1 MKNRDVE
8 RMLRES
14 RTLTPREELRE
25 QILNRPV
32 PSRSATV
39 TEMPVR
45 PRTYAHTVRRMIPL
59 TAAFL
64 LVLTATLTGAHMYN
78 TEFDTVYLDI
88 NPSAELSVNRF
99 ARIIEVRYLN
109 ADAERCFG
117 DVALKNRNVEAGL
130 DAILGELD
138 ADGYLENGDLYIGV
152 SGKNE
157 KQAEKFLEKLE
168 THAKATQAE
177 KGYSMAVHGE
187 KITAEQKQAAKENG
201 MSPNKYKMIEEI
213 IGGDDTVDVNDLRDL
228 NMKELRELLGEQK
241 EHPNG
246 KDSAKDKEKDKTNEN
261 AKDPERANDKESN
274 QPDGK
279 KVEGDVT
286 DKTPAG
292 RDNAQGAG
300 AEKSNGKNADVTD
313 SVIETEK
320 DRGKSEEKNDA
331 ANGNGKEKTGT
342 S

>member
-1 MKNRDVE
+1 MKHRDVE

-14 RTLTPREELRE
+14 RTLTPREDLRE

-32 PSRSATV
+32 PPRSVTV
-39 TEMPVR
+39 TETTIR
-45 PRTYAHTVRRMIPL
+45 SRTYARTVRRMIPL
-59 TAAFL
+59 AAAFL
-64 LVLTATLTGAHMYN
+64 LVLSAALTGAYMYN

-130 DAILGELD
+130 DAILDELD

-177 KGYSMAVHGE
+177 KGYSMTVHGE
-187 KITAEQKQAAKENG
+187 KITAEQKQAAKESG

-213 IGGDDTVDVNDLRDL
+213 IGGDHTMDINDLRDL

-241 EHPNG
+241 EHPNSG
-246 KDSAKDKEKDKTNEN
+246 NSAKDKEKDKTNGN
-261 AKDPERANDKESN
+261 TKDPERTNQGKNESN
-274 QPDGK
+274 DSK
-279 KVEGDVT
+279 SVDTDVT
-286 DKTPAG
+286 DKSSGGKGAG
-292 RDNAQGAG
+292 RTDSANETEKNRGESE
-300 AEKSNGKNADVTD
+300 EKSNP
-313 SVIETEK
+313 
-320 DRGKSEEKNDA
+320 
-331 ANGNGKEKTGT
+331 ANRKEKTGT